1 MKRLL
6 ALLIASSA
14 WLSVPLLAEEHS
26 NATGAARYFIKDN
39 PLQNGTNSIV
49 YPPLE
54 TEGHNLFA
62 EVNDQKYLI
71 YDPEIEDFF
80 FKHIKQVLDL
90 DGDGKLEAIV
100 GLHHGGNGLGYNY
113 IVVSHRGDA
122 IFTVHRHRDLYSWA
136 DVQILEDKSLVINQ
150 KSIGAENVSMEENQY
165 VFRFTKGQLELVSQ
179 KLFNT
184 LIPAEIEIQA
194 SELRDEPSQSIILE
208 THLDQDQSKDN
219 IYCEYWRRWGS
230 MRCELWTSQNGP
242 VKLPSCKRIGVLAS
256 STRGFKDLVC
266 DRDEVLKFNGYNY
279 E

>member
-6 ALLIASSA
+6 ALLIAFSA
-14 WLSVPLLAEEHS
+14 WISVPLLAEKHS
-26 NATGAARYFIKDN
+26 KATDAARYFIKIN
-39 PLQNGTNSIV
+39 PLQNSANSIV

-54 TEGHNLFA
+54 TEGDNLFA
-62 EVNDQKYLI
+62 EVNGQNYLI
-71 YDPEIEDFF
+71 YDPEFEFALKD
-80 FKHIKQVLDL
+80 IKQVLDL
-90 DGDGKLEAIV
+90 DGDGNLEAIV
-100 GLHHGGNGLGYNY
+100 ALHPGGMGVGNNY
-113 IVVSHRGDA
+113 SIISHRGGGV
-122 IFTVHRHRDLYSWA
+122 FTVHMHRDLYSWA

-194 SELRDEPSQSIILE
+194 FELRDEPSQSIILE

-242 VKLPSCKRIGVLAS
+242 VKLPSCKRIGVLVS